1 MILNEVIEHE
11 MTSIR
16 DSKMMKECL
25 EIRLTL
31 LKLDYSLKNEYD
43 QNEVQILKMKT
54 EFQIDKLTNL
64 IQEKTLSFI
73 DLMKIYVQELEEEF
87 IQSK

>member
-1 MILNEVIEHE
+1 MILNEVIEYE
-11 MTSIR
+11 MASIR

-25 EIRLTL
+25 EIRLAL
-31 LKLDYSLKNEYD
+31 LKRDYSLKNEYD

-64 IQEKTLSFI
+64 IQEKTLGFI
-73 DLMKIYVQELEEEF
+73 DLIKIYVQELEEQF
-87 IQSK
+87 IESE